1 MHFKLCMHLN
11 YVVSHKQQHVLRNN
25 SGLVNVKSSAFLSS
39 FVFSGEQK
47 LSLCYRTRAG
57 LRGIPQAWQQGRL
70 ELSPL
75 LSLKGEGKC
84 HYQGPEVEWYKRASR
99 ERQQQQTGTSD
110 KATFSHNKREL
121 PRILDNL

>member
-11 YVVSHKQQHVLRNN
+11 YVVSHKQQHILRNN

-57 LRGIPQAWQQGRL
+57 LRGIPQAWQQWRL

-84 HYQGPEVEWYKRASR
+84 HYQDPEAEWQKRASR
-99 ERQQQQTGTSD
+99 QRQQQTGTSD
-110 KATFSHNKREL
+110 KATFFHNKQKL
-121 PRILDNL
+121 SQILNNF

>member
-11 YVVSHKQQHVLRNN
+11 YVVSHKQQHILRNN

-57 LRGIPQAWQQGRL
+57 LRGIPQAWPQWRL

-84 HYQGPEVEWYKRASR
+84 HYRTQKRSGRRGPLDRGGNKLVL
-99 ERQQQQTGTSD
+99 QTKPPSFIIS
-110 KATFSHNKREL
+110 KSCPKF
-121 PRILDNL
+121 